1 MTRFGHTTRIG
12 AWALVALVTFLAAAA
27 SASAA
32 TRRHAIVAFVPDVR
46 LAQLASID
54 GASVSLLG
62 ATQGRYRQLQALL
75 DLSQGARTSLAAYD
89 PPEPPALGVRTD
101 GTILGWPAAVRRAD
115 AAPAPIEPGLFASS
129 VPGGAAYVAAAGA
142 PRDAAIS
149 AASRDG
155 RVASMDLV
163 DADADVA
170 PAALRLARTRP
181 LVVARVGSID
191 DLRVLAR
198 GRTPDTLVVALVEP
212 PPSLITR
219 LLPIGVIG
227 LGGGHHT
234 LTSATTRT
242 NGLVTAIDVAPT
254 VLDWLGLPIPKEMTG
269 QRIER
274 DGPLDLTAL
283 REQSDRLRVVTQRRN
298 PTLGFLAGGWLILV
312 VAGFAV
318 GALTGRWR
326 RGVRWAVRV
335 GALGVLWLLP
345 VLLASAALAPRKL
358 TEEVGVAVAVLAL
371 GALTDR
377 LVRWPLAPAVPGIVG
392 TVAYMVDLFFGS
404 TLVVRSLL
412 GPNPL
417 YGSRFYG
424 IGNELESTL
433 PVLALCGVAAAAVAI
448 GWGRRSRALALAF
461 AGTGLALGVV
471 VGAGRLGAD
480 VGGVVTIGAGTAVAV
495 LLALPGEITWR
506 RVAVG
511 VAVPI
516 LAIGALALLDLA
528 TGGDGHFTRTVLR
541 AGSDQALEDVIRRR
555 YELAWNNLTQGI
567 WPLLTLAA
575 LGAVA
580 WGVARRDRLLRDVP
594 GADAWRAALAGSAA
608 AGIAGSLSND
618 SGPLLAVFATFVAAW
633 VAAYLRAGA
642 PSRAPENA
650 AAPGAASPVRATET

>member
-1 MTRFGHTTRIG
+1 MTRFGHRTRIG
-12 AWALVALVTFLAAAA
+12 AWALIVLATFLAGALA
-27 SASAA
+27 SAGSARAA
-32 TRRHAIVAFVPDVR
+32 TTHRHAIVVFVPDVR

-89 PPEPPALGVRTD
+89 PSEPPALGVLAD
-101 GTILGWPAAVRRAD
+101 GTVLGWPAAVRRAD

-129 VPGGAAYVAAAGA
+129 VAGGAAYVAAATA

-155 RVASMDLV
+155 RVASMNLV
-163 DADADVA
+163 NRDTDVA
-170 PAALRLARTRP
+170 PAALRLARDRA

-191 DLRVLAR
+191 DLRVVAR
-198 GRTPDTLVVALVEP
+198 GRTDDTLLIALVEP

-219 LLPIGVIG
+219 LLPIGIVG

-254 VLDWLGLPIPKEMTG
+254 VLDWLRAPIPKDMTG
-269 QRIER
+269 QVIER
-274 DGPLDLTAL
+274 DGPLDLAAL
-283 REQSDRLRVVTQRRN
+283 REQQDRLRVVTQRRN
-298 PTLGFLAGGWLILV
+298 PTLGFFAGGFLLLV
-312 VAGFAV
+312 VAGIAV
-318 GALTGRWR
+318 GAAGGSWR
-326 RGVRWAVRV
+326 RGARWAIRA
-335 GALGVLWLLP
+335 GSLGVLWILP
-345 VLLASAALAPRKL
+345 VLLAAAAIAPRKL
-358 TEEVGVAVAVLAL
+358 QEEVGVAVAALAL

-377 LVRWPLAPAVPGIVG
+377 LVRWPLAPAVPGLVG
-392 TVAYMVDLFFGS
+392 AVAYLVDLFFGS
-404 TLVVRSLL
+404 TLIVRSLL

-433 PVLALCGVAAAAVAI
+433 PVLALCGIAAAAIAL

-461 AGTGLALGVV
+461 ALTGLALGVI

-480 VGGVVTIGAGTAVAV
+480 VGGVVTVGAGTAVAV
-495 LLALPGEITWR
+495 LLALPGRITWR
-506 RVAVG
+506 RVAAG
-511 VAVPI
+511 IAVPI
-516 LAIGALALLDLA
+516 VGLGALALLDLA

-555 YELAWNNLTQGI
+555 YELAWNNLVQGV
-567 WPLLTLAA
+567 WPLLTLGA
-575 LGAVA
+575 LGLIA
-580 WGVARRDRLLRDVP
+580 WGVVRRDRLLRGVP
-594 GADAWRAALAGSAA
+594 GADAWQAALAGCAA

-618 SGPLLAVFATFVAAW
+618 SGPLLVVFATFVAGW

-642 PSRAPENA
+642 PPAEASR
-650 AAPGAASPVRATET
+650 TET